1 MQTNIADIVN
11 CIALVPAIRFTVPT
25 NKEINMHHPLT
36 KQTLAAWALAA
47 TLSVAVF
54 DAAAAQPIWDG
65 NTVQMQSEK
74 LADGVYAYYPN
85 NARELNAKGG
95 AAATS
100 GGLIVGTRGALLIET
115 MLNKRLNRQVQD
127 LSRKLGGKPLIYAV
141 NTSSHGDH
149 SFGNMYLPASTRIV
163 QHAVARTYID
173 KHLADDKAFMIKN
186 FGVGRGIEAI
196 MQRPAD
202 ILVAPMATVM
212 LDLGGKVVHVIDFGF
227 AQTGGD
233 LWVWE
238 PESKVMWAGNPIIA
252 AKPAL
257 PWLLDGKLT
266 ATLET
271 LKRVYEFLPSDARII
286 PGHGVAMTRDDMKW
300 HIDYL
305 AAVQKNVQA
314 AVDKG
319 LTLEQTVQQAPMSEF
334 AGYVLFGWV
343 HPGLNVPAAYRDL
356 SKK

>member
-1 MQTNIADIVN
+1 MKPMLNPMRNPMLVLALLA
-11 CIALVPAIRFTVPT
+11 ALVAGG
-25 NKEINMHHPLT
+25 
-36 KQTLAAWALAA
+36 A
-47 TLSVAVF
+47 TATE
-54 DAAAAQPIWDG
+54 PIWDA
-65 NTVQMQSEK
+65 NKVQMQSEK
-74 LADGVYAYYPN
+74 MADGVFAFYAT
-85 NARELNAKGG
+85 NARELNAQGR

-100 GGLIVGTRGALLIET
+100 GGLIVGSKGALLIET
-115 MLNKRLNRQVQD
+115 MLNQRLNTQVQE

-149 SFGNMYLPASTRIV
+149 SFGNMFLPASTRIV
-163 QHAVARTYID
+163 QHVNTRSYITN
-173 KHLADDKAFMIKN
+173 HLADDKAFMIKN
-186 FGVGRGIEAI
+186 FGTGRGIEPIKA
-196 MQRPAD
+196 RTGD
-202 ILVAPMATVM
+202 ILVPVM
-212 LDLGGKVVHVIDFGF
+212 GRTALDLGGKVVEIIDFGF

-238 PESKVMWAGNPIIA
+238 PQSKIIWAGNPIIA

-257 PWLLDGKLT
+257 PWLLDGHLV

-271 LKRVYEFLPSDARII
+271 LKRVYDFLPPDARIV
-286 PGHGVAMTRDDMKW
+286 PGHGVPMSREDMKW

-305 AAVQKNVQA
+305 ATVRAKVQA

-319 LTLEQTVQQAPMSEF
+319 LTLEQTVQQTSMPEF
-334 AGYVLFGWV
+334 GGYALFGWV